1 MNLKKMPVIKLH
13 TNINAH
19 IERCF
24 DLARSIDL
32 HKQSTPGTQEEAIA
46 GVTSGLIGLNETVT
60 WRAKHFGITQTLSS
74 KITAFEYPF
83 HFRDEMIQGVF
94 KSIKHD
100 HFFSEEPD
108 GSTSM
113 IDHFEFE
120 CPLGILGYLANELFL
135 KKYLTVLLKKRNAI
149 IKAEAEKIK

>member
-1 MNLKKMPVIKLH
+1 MPIIKIH
-13 TNINAH
+13 TNINSN

-32 HKQSTPGTQEEAIA
+32 HKRSTPGTQEEAIA
-46 GVTSGLIGLNETVT
+46 GVTTGLIGLNETVT

-100 HFFSEEPD
+100 HFFSIEPN
-108 GSTSM
+108 GSTLM

-120 CPLGILGYLANELFL
+120 SPLGLLGHLANALFL
-135 KKYLTVLLKKRNAI
+135 KKYLTVLLTNRNAI
-149 IKAEAEKIK
+149 IKEEAEKVI